1 MSNFSKIAIAA
12 VAVCGL
18 AACTENARIDAVV
31 ENAPSSEVIVK
42 LLDVNTFTVLDTV
55 STNARGELSYKLDV
69 KKGQP
74 EFVYLFYKDTKIASL
89 LLQAGDRVR
98 VMSDTLGRYS
108 VEGSEES
115 VKLAEVEKN
124 LSEAMLSMNRLADRI
139 VAEAEAGRK
148 TDELNRELTK
158 TYVDYYRKSLRY
170 VLENSHSL
178 TVVPVMFQMLDVN
191 MPVFSQA
198 TDALHFAS
206 AADSLETV
214 YPDSRYVKA
223 LRTEAEK
230 RFNLMELQ
238 RRIDDAEAVGFPDI
252 ELPDL
257 NGEMRKLSEVDSKL
271 ILVHFWDSSDAAQK
285 MLNQDALADVYR
297 DYHKKGFEIY
307 QVALS
312 PDKTAWAQVVKKQD
326 MPWINVCDIRGMA
339 SPLIAMYGL
348 SALPTSFIIGEG
360 ELSNAAFSDEAS
372 LRRLLDKN
380 LK

>member
-1 MSNFSKIAIAA
+1 MAA
-12 VAVCGL
+12 CAACCL

-55 STNARGELSYKLDV
+55 STNAKGELSYKLDV

-89 LLQAGDRVR
+89 LLQAGDKVR

-108 VEGSEES
+108 IEGSEES

-124 LSEAMLSMNRLADRI
+124 LAEAMLSMNRLADRI

-191 MPVFSQA
+191 MPVFSQP

-223 LRTEAEK
+223 LRAEAEK

-257 NGEMRKLSEVDSKL
+257 NGEIRKLSEVESKL

-326 MPWINVCDIRGMA
+326 MPWINVCDIRGTA